1 MPTYVLTEEQKRE
14 LRRKYIENVRTAN
27 QYLSNG
33 NKIKLDM
40 DAFDKKLNDPKMQRL
55 YLKGQEL
62 YHKYLEK
69 QRISGEIFESMSGEK
84 IPGKTYD
91 LNRLIH
97 SEIIPSD
104 DPEARA
110 YNEQKIR
117 NYILHPEAET
127 ERRYRELLN
136 LDISDVAKFASSEDL
151 KNFFIDFYE
160 KNAAAIDLANE
171 TKLILSHCN
180 PKTPALE
187 QYVKQIGANF
197 EVLANIQ
204 DIATSI
210 KGEEFFTFP
219 DSLTEE
225 QYEELFGSSNYL
237 IEQGDVAEANKT
249 KITHSMAMEPIE
261 KDFKNFFATCRQNN
275 IDFSNGASLCGLVAT
290 DTTTGNRIQFTR
302 YASIEAWKREHPDRE
317 QNLVRRDSVVD
328 IDLNI
333 DTLEPTI
340 LSAEEVNQI
349 KQITTVDH
357 TLEEGYANPEMPE
370 KFKEPVIER
379 AKRDVLYNYA
389 LDNNLNLGDI
399 AHKGIYGVA
408 DSYKGNWKERFF
420 NTTSHQYKNFK
431 ENLKNFENPNNASYN
446 RPQPVAD
453 SARNYLAHKGVT
465 TVEEARRLPPPS
477 DKRAL
482 LCLSVIKTFDEQ
494 YGLTHRPEV
503 QQQQNEVE
511 NNNIVPE
518 VQQQQQNEVENNN
531 NNIVREQAIQ
541 NPHEVDDLFNDDE
554 SVDNDMNLSM
564 DDAAEKKEYDIKK

>member
-136 LDISDVAKFASSEDL
+136 LDISDVAKFSSSEDL

-531 NNIVREQAIQ
+531 NIVREQAIQ

>member
-531 NNIVREQAIQ
+531 NIVREQAIQ

>member
-27 QYLSNG
+27 EYLSNG

-55 YLKGQEL
+55 YLKGREL
-62 YHKYLEK
+62 YQNYLEK
-69 QRISGEIFESMSGEK
+69 KRISGEISRSITDQK
-84 IPGKTYD
+84 IPGRKYD
-91 LNRLIH
+91 LDRLLH
-97 SEIIPSD
+97 SEMIISD

-136 LDISDVAKFASSEDL
+136 LDISDVAKFASSEDA
-151 KNFFIDFYE
+151 KNFYIDFYE

-171 TKLILSHCN
+171 TKLILSHCD

-219 DSLTEE
+219 DNLTEE

-237 IEQGDVAEANKT
+237 IEQGDVAEANKN

-261 KDFKNFFATCRQNN
+261 KDFKNFFATCEQNN
-275 IDFSNGASLCGLVAT
+275 IDFSNGASLCGILAT
-290 DTTTGNRIQFTR
+290 DTTTENKIQFTR
-302 YASIEAWKREHPDRE
+302 YASIEAWKREHPDHE
-317 QNLVRRDSVVD
+317 QNLVRRDSIVD
-328 IDLNI
+328 VDLNV
-333 DTLEPTI
+333 DTLEPTV
-340 LSAEEVNQI
+340 LTAEEVNQI

-357 TLEEGYANPEMPE
+357 TLEEGYVNPQMPE
-370 KFKEPVIER
+370 RFKEPVIEK

-431 ENLKNFENPNNASYN
+431 ENLKNFENPKNASYN

-482 LCLSVIKTFDEQ
+482 LCLSVLKTFEEQ

-503 QQQQNEVE
+503 QQQQNVEANNNNNNVVANNNNNNEVE
-511 NNNIVPE
+511 NNNIVR
-518 VQQQQQNEVENNN
+518 Q
-531 NNIVREQAIQ
+531 QAIK
-541 NPHEVDDLFNDDE
+541 NPHEVDDLFNDD
-554 SVDNDMNLSM
+554 SIDDDMNLSM
-564 DDAAEKKEYDIKK
+564 DDAAAKKEFDIKK

>member
-328 IDLNI
+328 VDLNV

-453 SARNYLAHKGVT
+453 SAKNYLAHKGVT

-518 VQQQQQNEVENNN
+518 VQQQQNEVENN